1 MSRLYGLF
9 ADLSQR
15 AVLVVGGGEVA
26 ERKILSLLE
35 AGADIRVVAHDLSDA
50 LAALN
55 AEQKI
60 RHIPGEFSAHL
71 LDDVFLVV
79 AATDDVAFNRELA
92 VLAEQRYLLINVVDD
107 AVLSSFHVPAIIDRG
122 LLQIAVSTA
131 GAAPALARKVRT
143 DIEKQLDKSVGDLV
157 NLTARF
163 RDKVKQLIPTMKARS
178 AFYEAL
184 LESPTAQHLKQNQV
198 DAAEQAFE
206 QALKNAAKPSAKQ
219 GHVTLVGAGPGDAGL
234 LTLNGLR
241 ALQQADVILY
251 DRLVSKEVLDL
262 ARRDA
267 EFICVGKEAGG
278 HSFSQNAIN
287 ALILKYAQEGNHV
300 VRLKGGDPFI
310 FGRGG
315 EELEYIQEYGIPFA
329 VVPGIT
335 SASACASYAGIP
347 LTHRDHSQSVRFVTA
362 HCKRSIDTLDWALL
376 AKERQTL
383 AFYMGVGHLENI
395 QAQLTR
401 HGQPLNTP
409 FALIEQG
416 TSQQQRVVTGQL
428 ANLAVTA
435 RFHEVKSPAMLIIGD
450 VAKLNKKLA
459 WFGDKAL
466 EAEDYSPLEAVAS

>member
-26 ERKILSLLE
+26 ERKILSLLQ
-35 AGADIRVVAHDLSDA
+35 AGADIRVVAHELSDA
-50 LAALN
+50 LSALKMQEKFQHLPGPFN
-55 AEQKI
+55 AK
-60 RHIPGEFSAHL
+60 L

-79 AATDDVAFNRELA
+79 AATDDVAFNQELA

-107 AVLSSFHVPAIIDRG
+107 AVLSTFHVPAIIDRG

-178 AFYEAL
+178 AFYEGL
-184 LESPTAQHLKQNQV
+184 LNSPTAQHLKQNQLA
-198 DAAEQAFE
+198 AAEEAFVN
-206 QALKNAAKPSAKQ
+206 ALDNVAKPSSKQ

-278 HSFSQNAIN
+278 HSFSQDAIN
-287 ALILKYAQEGNHV
+287 ALILKCAQEGSHV

-315 EELEYIQEYGIPFA
+315 EELEYIEEYGIPFA
-329 VVPGIT
+329 IVPGIT

-362 HCKRSIDTLDWALL
+362 HCKRSIDTLDWALF

-395 QAQLTR
+395 QAQLIR
-401 HGQPLNTP
+401 HGQSPATA

-416 TSQQQRVVTGQL
+416 TTQEQRVVTGQL
-428 ANLAVTA
+428 ANLAETA
-435 RFHEVKSPAMLIIGD
+435 RYHEVKSPAMLIIGD
-450 VAKLNKKLA
+450 VAQLNKKLA

-466 EAEDYSPLEAVAS
+466 EAEAYSPLKAVAS